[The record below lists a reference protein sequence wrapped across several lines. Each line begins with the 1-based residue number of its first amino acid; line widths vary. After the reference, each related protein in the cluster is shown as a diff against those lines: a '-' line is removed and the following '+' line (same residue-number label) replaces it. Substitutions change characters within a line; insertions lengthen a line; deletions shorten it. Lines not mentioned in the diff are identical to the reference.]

1 MSDLDKILC
10 MDELASE
17 KNFGVSEKILGQKDV
32 FPKSTFDNIPI
43 KFIVGKQNIDQNFL
57 FSQMW
62 YFSQIYLAAFT
73 KRKIYSN

>member
-1 MSDLDKILC
+1 

-57 FSQMW
+57 FSQM
-62 YFSQIYLAAFT
+62 
-73 KRKIYSN
+73 